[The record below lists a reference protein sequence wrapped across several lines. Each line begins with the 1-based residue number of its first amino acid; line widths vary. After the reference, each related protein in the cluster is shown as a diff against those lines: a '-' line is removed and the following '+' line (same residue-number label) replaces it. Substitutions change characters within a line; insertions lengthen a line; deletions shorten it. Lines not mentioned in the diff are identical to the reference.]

1 MKLLNYHHVK
11 LVVRHSLRNYS
22 LNASANVRVRFAPSP
37 TGYLH
42 LGGLRTALYNYLFA
56 KSHGGQFILRIEDT
70 DQSRLVPGAAEQ
82 LEEVL
87 NWIGLVPD
95 ESPIVGGDFGPYRQ
109 SQRLN
114 IYSKYAQELI
124 DKGLAYRCFCTEKRL
139 ELLKKEAARTRQ
151 PNKYDRKCY
160 NLTPDE
166 IEEKLASNQPHT
178 IRFLLS
184 PELHKFD
191 DLVYGEF
198 SHDVFATE
206 GDPVIVKSDGFPVY
220 HFANIVDDHEMRI
233 SHVLRGVEWQVST
246 PKHLMMYQAL
256 GWSPPNFG
264 HLPLIMNND
273 GTKLSKRQN
282 DLHLESLRKSGF
294 FPDSILNFVTLV
306 GGGFEEKENHLD
318 KIYSLDELCQMFKIN
333 RMNTHNCK
341 IDISKLDMINRNV
354 LHKNLQDPEESF
366 KLIEVCRKI
375 ITDKLQELELV
386 QDNLDDARILSIL
399 EWAKDRISTLNDIV
413 SEDLLFLWHLP
424 SHSQNLE
431 SADSAVVAE
440 TVKIL
445 EDEMEAKSIMKM
457 LKNLSKEK
465 GIKFPVLMRDLR
477 ILLTGKTEG
486 PPIIDLINILGKDKS
501 IERLNYFVKN
511 NL

>member
-1 MKLLNYHHVK
+1 MKLLNYHNHVK
-11 LVVRHSLRNYS
+11 LFVRHYS
-22 LNASANVRVRFAPSP
+22 LNASKNIRVRFAPSP

-70 DQSRLVPGAAEQ
+70 DQSRLVQGASEQ

-95 ESPIVGGDFGPYRQ
+95 ESPIAGGHLGPYRQ

-114 IYSKYAQELI
+114 IYAKYAQELI

-166 IEEKLASNQPHT
+166 IEEKLATNQPYT

-206 GDPVIVKSDGFPVY
+206 GDPVIIKSDGFPVY
-220 HFANIVDDHEMRI
+220 HFANIVDDHEMKI

-256 GWSPPNFG
+256 GWTPPKFG

-273 GTKLSKRQN
+273 GSKLSKRQN

-306 GGGFEEKENHLD
+306 GGGFEEKENNLD
-318 KIYSLDELCQMFKIN
+318 KIYSLDELCQLFKIN

-341 IDISKLDMINRNV
+341 IDLSKLDVINRNV
-354 LHKNLQDPEESF
+354 LHKNLREPEESI
-366 KLIEVCRKI
+366 KLIEECRKI
-375 ITDKLQELELV
+375 ITEKLHELELV
-386 QDNLDDARILSIL
+386 QDNLDDERILSIL
-399 EWAKDRISTLNDIV
+399 DWAKDRIYTLNDIV
-413 SEDLLFLWHLP
+413 NEDLLFLWHLP
-424 SHSQNLE
+424 SQSQQLD
-431 SADSAVVAE
+431 SADKSVIAE
-440 TVKIL
+440 TIKIFEENKL
-445 EDEMEAKSIMKM
+445 DSKPIMKM
-457 LKNLSKEK
+457 LKELSKK
-465 GIKFPVLMRDLR
+465 NGIKFPVFMKDLR
-477 ILLTGKTEG
+477 VLLTGKTDG
-486 PPIIDLINILGKDKS
+486 PPIIELINILGKEKS
-501 IERLNYFVKN
+501 IERLNYYVQN